1 MRTTFQAGLSGL
13 AITATALLVVTA
25 SNATGDPVSSSSAYG
40 ASVGG
45 TPGQPAVASDGTST
59 QTGGGS
65 LPAQLGPL
73 ASGGVLEVSA
83 GDDTASAAVTNLTLG
98 SALAQLPP
106 EVKDGIANLN
116 QVCAGLGQAGQVNEV
131 LTPLND
137 AINQVPG
144 LGTVVE
150 VPTVEAAQAFCNQLV
165 DTDILDLATV
175 GTLKTQCTDQ
185 TGTVTLSDV
194 EVLGAPQ
201 PVLAG
206 EIAPE
211 TQLLPPEL
219 AAVAKIT
226 LNHQVP
232 DGENFTVEGLRL
244 EVGGQVVAV
253 LASATCG
260 GPQAEPVVQQAPAP
274 AKPTKTKQAPKPTP
288 VKTSA
293 PVTG

>member
-1 MRTTFQAGLSGL
+1 MKTSFTAG
-13 AITATALLVVTA
+13 ITGVAVAATALLVAASTTA
-25 SNATGDPVSSSSAYG
+25 SGEQVSSSSAYG
-40 ASVGG
+40 ASIGG

-59 QTGGGS
+59 QTGGGHV
-65 LPAQLGPL
+65 PAQLGPL

-83 GDDTASAAVTNLTLG
+83 GDDTASAAITNLTLG
-98 SALAQLPP
+98 SAVAQLPQAL
-106 EVKDGIANLN
+106 KDGLANLN
-116 QVCAGLGQAGQVNEV
+116 QVCTGISEATPANQV

-144 LGTVVE
+144 VGTVVE
-150 VPTVEAAQAFCNQLV
+150 VPTVEAATTFCNGLL
-165 DTDILDLATV
+165 DADILDLATV
-175 GTLKTQCTDQ
+175 GTLQSQCTDQ
-185 TGTVTLSDV
+185 TGTVTLTDV
-194 EVLGAPQ
+194 KVLGAPQ

-260 GPQAEPVVQQAPAP
+260 GPAAAEPVLQEAPSKGP
-274 AKPTKTKQAPKPTP
+274 KQAPKPTP

>member
-1 MRTTFQAGLSGL
+1 MRTSLKAGTTGL
-13 AITATALLVVTA
+13 AVTAAALLVITSTTA
-25 SNATGDPVSSSSAYG
+25 RSAPVSDSSAYG
-40 ASVGG
+40 VSVGG
-45 TPGQPAVASDGTST
+45 TPGQPSVTSDGTST
-59 QTGGGS
+59 RTGGGQ

-73 ASGGVLEVSA
+73 ASGGVLAVSA
-83 GDDTASAAVTNLTLG
+83 GNDTASSTVTDLTLG

-116 QVCAGLGQAGQVNEV
+116 QVCTGLGQVGQANEV
-131 LTPLND
+131 LVPLND

-150 VPTVEAAQAFCNQLV
+150 VPTVEAAQTFCNQLV

-185 TGTVTLSDV
+185 TGSVTLSDV
-194 EVLGAPQ
+194 TVLGAPQ

-219 AAVAKIT
+219 AAVARIT

-260 GPQAEPVVQQAPAP
+260 GPQAEPAVQAPAR
-274 AKPTKTKQAPKPTP
+274 PTKTKQAPKPTP

>member
-1 MRTTFQAGLSGL
+1 MRTSTTAGIAGI
-13 AITATALLVVTA
+13 AMAATTLLVVATSTA
-25 SNATGDPVSSSSAYG
+25 SGDPVSSSSAYG

-59 QTGGGS
+59 QTGGGA

-83 GDDTASAAVTNLTLG
+83 GD
-98 SALAQLPP
+98 AQLPP

-116 QVCAGLGQAGQVNEV
+116 QVCTGLGQAGQANQV
-131 LTPLND
+131 LTPIND
-137 AINQVPG
+137 AINQIPG

-194 EVLGAPQ
+194 KVLGAPQ

-244 EVGGQVVAV
+244 EVGGQLVAV

-260 GPQAEPVVQQAPAP
+260 GPQAEPVVQQAPA
-274 AKPTKTKQAPKPTP
+274 KPNKGPKQAPKPTP

>member
-1 MRTTFQAGLSGL
+1 MRTSFTAGIAGI
-13 AITATALLVVTA
+13 AMAATTLLVAATTTA
-25 SNATGDPVSSSSAYG
+25 SGEQVSSSSAYG
-40 ASVGG
+40 ASIGG
-45 TPGQPAVASDGTST
+45 TPGQPSVASDGTST
-59 QTGGGS
+59 QTGGGN
-65 LPAQLGPL
+65 LPGQLGPL
-73 ASGGVLEVSA
+73 ASGGVLALSA
-83 GDDTASAAVTNLTLG
+83 GDDTASSSVTGLTLG
-98 SALAQLPP
+98 SAVAQLPQ
-106 EVKDGIANLN
+106 ELKDGLTNLN
-116 QVCAGLGQAGQVNEV
+116 QVCTGLGQATPANQV

-137 AINQVPG
+137 AINQIPG

-150 VPTVEAAQAFCNQLV
+150 VPTVEAATTFCNGLL
-165 DTDILDLATV
+165 DADILDLATV
-175 GTLKTQCTDQ
+175 GTLQSQCTDQ

-194 EVLGAPQ
+194 KVLGAPQ

-206 EIAPE
+206 AVAPE

-226 LNHQVP
+226 LNHQVR

-244 EVGGQVVAV
+244 EVGGQTVAV

-260 GPQAEPVVQQAPAP
+260 GPMAEPVVQQQAPSKGP
-274 AKPTKTKQAPKPTP
+274 KQAPRPTP